1 MIVPKPAVLL
11 DLKVKRGLRTITSAS
26 SAPEMTWL
34 GPPEPLVES
43 RPRLLPSIAKNRPCT
58 PDLTR
63 KETPAMKPVA
73 LNRKLKKWSAALVR
87 G

>member
-1 MIVPKPAVLL
+1 MIVPKPAAPI
-11 DLKVKRGLRTITSAS
+11 DLEVKRGLGTITSAS

-34 GPPEPLVES
+34 DPRKSLAAFVAADCKEQTVHAE
-43 RPRLLPSIAKNRPCT
+43 RPDAQG
-58 PDLTR
+58 
-63 KETPAMKPVA
+63 TPAMKPIA